1 MALGKEV
8 FAECPLAGTWQTITA
23 MTGNGRGERMQRT
36 REAVCRVLPTWHSAK
51 AGLPSVC
58 KQALGK
64 ANLCRVS
71 FCCRVSFGRHSANCN
86 FAECSIYCSRQRLQH
101 SANIGF
107 PVVGVTDGRV
117 YICNVTTCI
126 ERKGRSEVLGAALE
140 ECVCVWLTETSCAG
154 DAAYH
159 LHLAARVVTEGC
171 QLSSTSSV

>member
-8 FAECPLAGTWQTITA
+8 FAEYPLAGTRQTITA
-23 MTGNGRGERMQRT
+23 VTGNGRGERTQRT
-36 REAVCRVLPTWHSAK
+36 REAVCRVLPAWHSAK

-101 SANIGF
+101 SANVGF
-107 PVVGVTDGRV
+107 PVVHALFVTLPQYARWFFTFSLFTPTIYYSD
-117 YICNVTTCI
+117 ICFL
-126 ERKGRSEVLGAALE
+126 RKPSKF
-140 ECVCVWLTETSCAG
+140 
-154 DAAYH
+154 
-159 LHLAARVVTEGC
+159 
-171 QLSSTSSV
+171 